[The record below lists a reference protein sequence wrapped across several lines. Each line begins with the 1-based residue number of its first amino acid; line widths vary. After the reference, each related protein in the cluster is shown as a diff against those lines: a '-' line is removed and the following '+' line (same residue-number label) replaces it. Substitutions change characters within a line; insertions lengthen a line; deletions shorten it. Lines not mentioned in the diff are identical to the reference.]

1 MSKSTGLA
9 KPQEIL
15 KTYYVFDFKDGLL
28 AALNAFDS
36 LLRKAK
42 DDFLEQCE
50 EKDFVRFFK
59 KVLEENDLICEEKSE
74 LEPTENKDYWAED
87 EYALVNRLIFVRSP
101 KSCSNL
107 YLSPGYDKDKI
118 KRKSLGEVV
127 QTW

>member
-9 KPQEIL
+9 KPQGIL
-15 KTYYVFDFKDGLL
+15 KTYYVFNFKNGPL

-42 DDFLEQCE
+42 GDFLEQCE

-59 KVLEENDLICEEKSE
+59 NVLEENNLICEEKSE
-74 LEPTENKDYWAED
+74 LEPTDNKDYWAED
-87 EYALVNRLIFVRSP
+87 KYALVNRLIFVRSP
-101 KSCSNL
+101 DLCSDI
-107 YLSPGYDKDKI
+107 YLNQGYDKDKI
-118 KRKSLGEVV
+118 ERKCVGEVV